1 MASQELQELNLTYLL
16 LAQRLLTQDKE
27 AAMLQLQLNEEI
39 ADLILSLPTL
49 QLARLAKINQCL
61 FSLRIRDA
69 KQLEQLVCNERSRGM
84 TQTHAALLLAS
95 ASSM

>member
-16 LAQRLLTQDKE
+16 LAQRLLTKDKE
-27 AAMLQLQLNEEI
+27 AAMVQLQLNEEI
-39 ADLILSLPTL
+39 ADLILSSPSLKLT
-49 QLARLAKINQCL
+49 RLAKINQCL

-69 KQLEQLVCNERSRGM
+69 RQLEQLVDNERNRGM

-95 ASSM
+95 ASAM

>member
-16 LAQRLLTQDKE
+16 LAQRLLMQDKE
-27 AAMLQLQLNEEI
+27 AAMLQLQLSEEI
-39 ADLILSLPTL
+39 ADLVLSLPSL

-69 KQLEQLVCNERSRGM
+69 KQLEQLVHNERNRGM

-95 ASSM
+95 ASAG